1 MLLALTSVD
10 TRNALLCAAV
20 PSIGAFVGSTMAIKD
35 QELVQFLKNQNF
47 PSFTRCGKYNYL
59 LANTAV
65 TIPFGYASYLVYKI
79 GGGVSC
85 TDSKIAMGLYG
96 ATLLSGCFLV
106 PTLKKHD
113 IKALTANAVVLAGLS
128 VATSV
133 AFYNIDKISAYWTMP
148 FTLWAI
154 FCAGLTVKANFCD
167 AKGGTNSKLTT
178 YDGPL
183 AAEKCENKNV
193 ESCYA

>member
-35 QELVQFLKNQNF
+35 QELVQFLKVQ
-47 PSFTRCGKYNYL
+47 
-59 LANTAV
+59 V
-65 TIPFGYASYLVYKI
+65 QPFK
-79 GGGVSC
+79 
-85 TDSKIAMGLYG
+85 
-96 ATLLSGCFLV
+96 
-106 PTLKKHD
+106 
-113 IKALTANAVVLAGLS
+113 LTANAVVLAGLS

-154 FCAGLTVKANFCD
+154 FCAGLTVKANCC
-167 AKGGTNSKLTT
+167 AGTNSKLMTNEAASCASEKGTNSKLTN
-178 YDGPL
+178 YE
-183 AAEKCENKNV
+183 AASCASEKSENKN
-193 ESCYA
+193 EGSCYV

>member
-1 MLLALTSVD
+1 MLFALNSVD

-35 QELVQFLKNQNF
+35 QELVKFLKKQEF
-47 PSFTRCGKYNYL
+47 LSFARCCKYNYL

-85 TDSKIAMGLYG
+85 TDSKIALGLYG
-96 ATLLSGCFLV
+96 ATLFSGCFLV

-133 AFYNIDKISAYWTMP
+133 AFYTIDKISAYWTMP

-154 FCAGLTVKANFCD
+154 CCAGLSLKAHLCD
-167 AKGGTNSKLTT
+167 ENDGESESPEITPVPDDYLT
-178 YDGPL
+178 
-183 AAEKCENKNV
+183 E
-193 ESCYA
+193 